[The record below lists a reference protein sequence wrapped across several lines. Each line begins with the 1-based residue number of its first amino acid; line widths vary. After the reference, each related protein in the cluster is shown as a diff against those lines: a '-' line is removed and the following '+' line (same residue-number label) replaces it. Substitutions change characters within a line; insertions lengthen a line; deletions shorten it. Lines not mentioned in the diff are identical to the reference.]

1 MRKIDGGEYYE
12 ASVKV
17 SVGKQFLGWLFSMN
31 GKVEAVDPK
40 IREMMLSN
48 IEELRNTYKWIG
60 EAKKFAEVGEF
71 FFIVVRSC
79 MKFWKSLFILLE
91 DDRKMLNV
99 VEKL

>member
-1 MRKIDGGEYYE
+1 MFGQDIQYVHLKFRKDFYYVMYDTFGSDVNTGLRKIDGGEYYE

-48 IEELRNTYKWIG
+48 IEELRNTYK
-60 EAKKFAEVGEF
+60 
-71 FFIVVRSC
+71 
-79 MKFWKSLFILLE
+79 
-91 DDRKMLNV
+91 
-99 VEKL
+99 

>member
-40 IREMMLSN
+40 ISEMMLSN
-48 IEELRNTYKWIG
+48 IEELRNTYK
-60 EAKKFAEVGEF
+60 
-71 FFIVVRSC
+71 
-79 MKFWKSLFILLE
+79 
-91 DDRKMLNV
+91 
-99 VEKL
+99 